1 LRAVWKLVGA
11 QPRPRNTSTL
21 KPLVEHAQRGDGQ
34 AFGQLYEQFV
44 SRLYS
49 FFYHQLQ
56 GQSHLAEDLTEEVFV
71 KVIEKLNQYQDR
83 GLPFAAWVFRIA
95 SQPLD

>member
-1 LRAVWKLVGA
+1 VEAGLLSGMAIGQEDTHSLVD
-11 QPRPRNTSTL
+11 R
-21 KPLVEHAQRGDGQ
+21 AQRGDSQ
-34 AFGQLYEQFV
+34 AFGQLYDQFV

-49 FFYHQLQ
+49 YFYHQVQ
-56 GQSHLAEDLTEEVFV
+56 GQAVVAEDLTEEVFV

-83 GLPFAAWVFRIA
+83 GLPFCGVGVSNR